1 MNKNQF
7 EKKFLNQRYYG
18 YVREGSESTVWISD
32 DLTDI
37 VLISLNG
44 WGRTIK
50 KKATDK
56 DVKQFIED
64 VQEWCYDSRSK
75 TFNADID
82 GPTFTSASTK
92 KELNER
98 LKKAGCFVK

>member
-1 MNKNQF
+1 MNKTQF

-18 YVREGSESTVWISD
+18 FVREGSGSSAWISD
-32 DLTDI
+32 DLEDI

-50 KKATDK
+50 KKVTVK
-56 DVKQFIED
+56 DVNQFIED

-75 TFNADID
+75 TFSADID
-82 GPTFTSASTK
+82 GPTFSSASTK
-92 KELNER
+92 KELMQR
-98 LKKAGCFVK
+98 LKKAGCFVG